1 MKHPQ
6 YTPEFL
12 EAWPPQRFDAMRDA
26 GDPLADATVAAIFAT
41 GGRELVNKVMPL
53 LHNPEAWPPG
63 TPPELQTYLALSQK
77 LPSWADPV
85 ILQRAYQFL
94 AVQAI
99 PYNIILLYLSLPVM
113 NAWQVGG
120 AQTLAL
126 TGQLTQHFA
135 RRLSETLRFVRA
147 VIAEQG
153 MSETGNGIRTTQKVR
168 LMHATIRNYAQSAQ
182 CPSDRGY
189 WNPAWGKPINQ
200 EALTATM
207 LAFSTVAVE
216 GMRKFDIHV
225 GEQDEADLL
234 HLWKVI
240 GHVLGIDDANMPA
253 TVKEAQL
260 LWKKFAERNFG
271 ASNSGKLLTQA
282 HIDFM
287 RQIVSG
293 DAVLHRE
300 LGCMDE
306 ALLRYLLGYH
316 VAVGMLGVKRPG
328 IAGLIV
334 VVMRDLFGLAEVI
347 VDVDTSLQAWLDK
360 NAEAILRKL
369 QEFWDHFDGTQPFHI
384 PSTKEG
390 EGGLGRACAMEAAPV
405 K

>member
-1 MKHPQ
+1 MSKHKHTQ
-6 YTPEFL
+6 AFL
-12 EAWPPQRFDAMRDA
+12 DAWPEQRFNAMRDA
-26 GDPLADATVAAIFAT
+26 GDPLADATIAAIYAA
-41 GGRELVNKVMPL
+41 GDRELVNKIMPL
-53 LHNPEAWPPG
+53 LHNPETWPPE
-63 TPPELQTYLALSQK
+63 TPPELKTYLALSQQ

-99 PYNIILLYLSLPVM
+99 PYNMVLLYLSLPIM

-168 LMHATIRNYAQSAQ
+168 LMHASIRFYAMSAK
-182 CPSDRGY
+182 CPTDRGY

-207 LAFSTVAVE
+207 LAFSTVAVT
-216 GMRKFDIHV
+216 GLRKLDV
-225 GEQDEADLL
+225 PVTRQEEADLL

-240 GHVLGIDDANMPA
+240 GHILGIDDANMPA
-253 TVKEAQL
+253 TIEEAGM
-260 LWKKFAERNFG
+260 LWKKFEQRNFG
-271 ASNSGKLLTQA
+271 SSNAGKVLTQA

-287 RQIVSG
+287 RNIVSG
-293 DAVLHRE
+293 DALLHHE
-300 LGCMDE
+300 LACTDE
-306 ALLRYLLGYH
+306 ALLRFLLGRKI
-316 VAVGMLGVKRPG
+316 AMGMLGVKRPG
-328 IAGLIV
+328 IASVFVLII
-334 VVMRDLFGLAEVI
+334 RDLCGLAEII
-347 VDVDTSLQAWLDK
+347 VEVDKPLNEWMQQ
-360 NAEAILRKL
+360 NAEAILAKL
-369 QEFWDHFDGTQPFHI
+369 QQFWDHFDGTQPFHI

-390 EGGLGRACAMEAAPV
+390 EGGLARACAMEAAA
-405 K
+405 